1 MPTAYRNARTRA
13 HAAGSGADDEG
24 FQAQAEQLS
33 RRVGESA
40 QQIWLAGLGALGR
53 AQSEGSR
60 LFDSLV
66 KEGSGYQSEGRRQ
79 AEAGAEA
86 VREEVETRF
95 EQAREFA
102 SGGWQRLG
110 KAFDERVRGV
120 LHGLQIPDRAEVEGL
135 RAEIDALRA
144 DLAAARGGGQR
155 GARAAH
161 ARGSTR
167 AQPVKRRAGRPADG
181 DPPPGDAV

>member
-13 HAAGSGADDEG
+13 HAGAAADDG

-33 RRVGESA
+33 RRFGESA

-86 VREEVETRF
+86 VRDEVETRF

-102 SGGWQRLG
+102 NGGWQRLG

-120 LHGLQIPDRAEVEGL
+120 LHGLQIPDRAEVERL
-135 RAEIDALRA
+135 REEIDALRA
-144 DLAAARGGGQR
+144 DLQAARSGPR

-161 ARGSTR
+161 TRSSTR
-167 AQPVKRRAGRPADG
+167 PHPAKRRASKPAGG
-181 DPPPGDAV
+181 DPPPGVVP